1 MTVSIIMPA
10 YNSADYIGLSI
21 QSVLNQTVSDWELLI
36 ADDASTDNTVDVAAS
51 FQDSRIIYMR
61 SEENLGSA
69 GARNLALRK
78 ARGRYV
84 AFLDSDDI
92 WEAEKLER
100 QLAYMKST
108 GCTISCTDY
117 VKIDETSQVVSSTI
131 HGPSEISYGVLL
143 RSNSIACSSA
153 MVDRRV
159 HPNLQMP
166 DIKLNHD
173 YALWLSLL
181 RDGRQARRLDVP
193 LMRYRVH
200 SSSLS
205 RNKLE
210 SARYNWQIYREL
222 EHLSF
227 LRSLSCM
234 LSFITRGIRKF
245 LK

>member
-10 YNSADYIGLSI
+10 HNAADYIGLSI
-21 QSVLNQTVSDWELLI
+21 QSVLNQTMSDWELLI
-36 ADDASTDNTVDVAAS
+36 ADDASTDRTGGVAAS
-51 FQDSRIIYMR
+51 FQDSRILYVR

-69 GARNLALRK
+69 GARNLALGK
-78 ARGRYV
+78 ARGIYV

-92 WEAEKLER
+92 WAEEKLER
-100 QLAYMKST
+100 QLGFMEET
-108 GCTISCTDY
+108 GCAISCTDY
-117 VKIDETSQVVSSTI
+117 VKIDDKGGIISPVI
-131 HGPSEISYGVLL
+131 HGPAAISYGVLL
-143 RSNSIACSSA
+143 KSNSMACSSVI
-153 MVDRRV
+153 VDRRV
-159 HPNLQMP
+159 HPNLRMP

-181 RDGRQARRLDVP
+181 RGGGEARRLEEP
-193 LMRYRVH
+193 LLHYRVH

-227 LRSLSCM
+227 LRSVSCM